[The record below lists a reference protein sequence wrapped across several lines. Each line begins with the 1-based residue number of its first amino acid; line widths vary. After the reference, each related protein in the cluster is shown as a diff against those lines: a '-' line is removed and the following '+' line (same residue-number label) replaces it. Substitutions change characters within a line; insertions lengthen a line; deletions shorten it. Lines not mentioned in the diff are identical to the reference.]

1 MPEVSYTPNVKFEY
15 SPEVLEELEE
25 LGKAELQL
33 VGLDGNAWSIMGAV
47 KGAMRSAGY
56 SNQAQSEMVEDATS
70 GDYNHVLQTA
80 MFWTDSPDEDED
92 DDPDFDALVTC
103 AACGMEDY
111 SDEMKRI
118 HGRTY
123 CWGCAADVED

>member
-1 MPEVSYTPNVKFEY
+1 
-15 SPEVLEELEE
+15 
-25 LGKAELQL
+25 
-33 VGLDGNAWSIMGAV
+33 
-47 KGAMRSAGY
+47 
-56 SNQAQSEMVEDATS
+56 
-70 GDYNHVLQTA
+70 
-80 MFWTDSPDEDED
+80 MFWTDSPDEDEYDKYD
-92 DDPDFDALVTC
+92 DLVTC